1 VTPDRTARGS
11 GNWDPNSFLS
21 REDMEAEIGQ
31 LKKSVAQLQ
40 EEKLRLK
47 TSHVRMELEMAKAV
61 STPPQQL
68 HFFIFCA
75 CISF

>member
-1 VTPDRTARGS
+1 
-11 GNWDPNSFLS
+11 
-21 REDMEAEIGQ
+21 MEAEIGQ

-61 STPPQQL
+61 RTPPTTAPL
-68 HFFIFCA
+68 FHI
-75 CISF
+75 

>member
-1 VTPDRTARGS
+1 
-11 GNWDPNSFLS
+11 
-21 REDMEAEIGQ
+21 MEAEIGQ